1 MTIREV
7 AELERIKTL
16 CRAAWSE
23 RTRDIVESGVPT
35 NLRVNLGLDIESA
48 SLLSFAGGFQGTATT
63 APTATTFTTDG
74 VNIPVNQAAGQYI
87 VTTSGAIRFGIIQSN
102 TSVAN
107 SVLTIDRWYDASAL
121 PATVNTAAA
130 STPTAGA
137 WMIPPGNVPGSY
149 MGLTAT
155 ATAPSATD
163 TVLTGELTGG
173 GTVGLIRALGTYAHS
188 ASGATTTLT
197 KTYTTGAG
205 DTVPVVIAQMGV
217 FQGVVVASS
226 RMIFRTL
233 LNATATMSASGDQLQ
248 LTHTTTL

>member
-1 MTIREV
+1 MRHMAAVRALSAIEAAEWSTRERRL
-7 AELERIKTL
+7 A
-16 CRAAWSE
+16 
-23 RTRDIVESGVPT
+23 ESGVPT
-35 NLRVNLGLDIESA
+35 ALRVNMGLDIESA
-48 SLLSFAGGFQGTATT
+48 SLLNFGNGFQGTATT

-74 VNIPVNQAAGQYI
+74 NNIPANSVTGQYI

-102 TSVAN
+102 TSAAA

-121 PATVNTAAA
+121 PANVNVAAA

-137 WMIPPGNVPGSY
+137 WMITPGNVPASY

-163 TVLTGELTGG
+163 TTLTGELNAAGAA
-173 GTVGLIRALGTYAHS
+173 GLNRQLGTYAHT

-197 KTYTTGAG
+197 KTYTTAAA
-205 DTVPVVIAQMGV
+205 DTIPVTIAQMAV
-217 FQGVVVASS
+217 FQGVVLAAS
-226 RMIFRTL
+226 RMVFRTL
-233 LNATATMSASGDQLQ
+233 LSATATMSAIADQLQ